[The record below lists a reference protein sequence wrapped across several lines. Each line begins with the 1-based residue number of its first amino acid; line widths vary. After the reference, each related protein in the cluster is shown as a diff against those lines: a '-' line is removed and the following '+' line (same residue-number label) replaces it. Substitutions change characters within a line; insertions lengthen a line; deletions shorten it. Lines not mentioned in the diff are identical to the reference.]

1 MRVSRVYKHGWTK
14 AFVLAGLLT
23 LPSAAA
29 MAAVVEM
36 VIIPCTP
43 GLRPD
48 ECGVKVSVTG
58 GTATFT
64 TAAGEVVTVS
74 EGTAVT
80 VSGTGIVSQAPQS
93 GTMLNFASAG
103 SSSQAATGSTGG
115 GDAGAAGGGGGG
127 GQTSPLPSGGGG
139 GGGGTIAAEIR
150 QWRRKWDRRRWRW
163 RWRWRRRG
171 RRRQ

>member
-23 LPSAAA
+23 FPSAAA

-43 GLRPD
+43 QLRPD

-64 TAAGEVVTVS
+64 TAAGEVLTVSPGTVVTV
-74 EGTAVT
+74 
-80 VSGTGIVSQAPQS
+80 
-93 GTMLNFASAG
+93 
-103 SSSQAATGSTGG
+103 
-115 GDAGAAGGGGGG
+115 
-127 GQTSPLPSGGGG
+127 
-139 GGGGTIAAEIR
+139 
-150 QWRRKWDRRRWRW
+150 
-163 RWRWRRRG
+163 
-171 RRRQ
+171 